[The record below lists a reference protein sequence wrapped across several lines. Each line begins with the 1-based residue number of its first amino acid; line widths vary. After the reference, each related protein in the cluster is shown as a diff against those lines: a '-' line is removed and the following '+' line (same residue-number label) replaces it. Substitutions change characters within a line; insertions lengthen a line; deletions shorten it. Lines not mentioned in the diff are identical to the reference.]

1 MYITWLLPAASG
13 QGGRQGGLGAGEGW
27 GAGAAPGFGVHPDPT
42 GALGDEHP
50 EVPWPRLGRVP
61 RDKAVA
67 AAVCPRAGT
76 PRGLEG
82 AWGGAGTPGIAAA
95 SASRPFW
102 HSPNLPSRKRNRWL
116 EPLAGIPLAGSSR
129 EPRGAAGAR
138 PLPGG
143 PAVPPSPELAD
154 VNMAFV
160 PRSSPAPLPPAHR
173 FQPGPGTRNERGSSS
188 PGTEGKGGRSRLS
201 LQGCS
206 YHQQSPAPA
215 GNGTGHCP
223 QARQVSWG
231 ARASPRQL
239 PKCWDEE
246 RGPGPASSAG

>member
-1 MYITWLLPAASG
+1 MLGRAGVQELPWGLGSTPTPQGLWGMSTQRCRGRGSAGSPGIRRWQRPCVPGQGHPEGWKGLGEEQAPPGLLRLLLPGRSG
-13 QGGRQGGLGAGEGW
+13 IPQTCQAGRGTAGW
-27 GAGAAPGFGVHPDPT
+27 SRSPGF
-42 GALGDEHP
+42 
-50 EVPWPRLGRVP
+50 
-61 RDKAVA
+61 
-67 AAVCPRAGT
+67 
-76 PRGLEG
+76 
-82 AWGGAGTPGIAAA
+82 
-95 SASRPFW
+95 
-102 HSPNLPSRKRNRWL
+102 RWL
-116 EPLAGIPLAGSSR
+116 DPPGSRGEQRGRGHSR
-129 EPRGAAGAR
+129 
-138 PLPGG
+138 G

-160 PRSSPAPLPPAHR
+160 PRSSPAPLPPAQR
-173 FQPGPGTRNERGSSS
+173 FQPGPGTRDERGSSS